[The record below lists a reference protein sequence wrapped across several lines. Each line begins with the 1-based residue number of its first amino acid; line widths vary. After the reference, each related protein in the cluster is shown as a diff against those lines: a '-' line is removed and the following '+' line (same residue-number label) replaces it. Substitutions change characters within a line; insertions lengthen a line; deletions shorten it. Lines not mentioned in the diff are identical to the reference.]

1 MDPIEELSD
10 RVAALAGRDL
20 ALSEVHQFILDAAE
34 LLAPAVPVVTGNGVW
49 VRWGLGERTVV
60 VAPHRFRSMLT
71 LAVHFFNSE
80 YTETHDYH
88 AFKWGMA
95 DDMPFRWSMVLGE
108 RTTSVFD
115 WWRQCGLVGYNWDYF
130 DRQFDSVL
138 DSLPEDL
145 ELMPPQWRREVV
157 YRWDMS
163 VSGLGVVTLRATH
176 EGIEISSAATGE
188 SVMFPQGRTQGMGA
202 VLAGLAGG
210 APLKKVPMLESSGFD
225 AGPITLD
232 GSEPEVVLR
241 EIEMIEENN
250 NEGIRPDTDDNRRPA
265 LTFADLRARLG
276 EPDEETVSRAYARA
290 EHAVLPMRWGLS
302 LGQLHAIVRQWS
314 AGAQMDRVLMELGA
328 VPGTYLNDEALV
340 GKDWVA
346 VTGRVSSEWE
356 IVVSPDEEHAMTDN
370 RQLAAAAWQLSQEFQ
385 DVYGSPFAGRTSSS
399 FGFSRFF
406 RIGDRGLAINTFLGL
421 RVVFGSFEKLAFHS
435 VYG

>member
-1 MDPIEELSD
+1 MDPIEELGD

-34 LLAPAVPVVTGNGVW
+34 LLAPAVPVVTGDGMW
-49 VRWGLGERTVV
+49 VRWGLGERSIVI
-60 VAPHRFRSMLT
+60 APHRFRSMLT
-71 LAVHFFNSE
+71 LTVQFFNSE

-115 WWRQCGLVGYNWDYF
+115 WWQQCGVIGYNWDYF
-130 DRQFDSVL
+130 DIEFDPIFKT
-138 DSLPEDL
+138 LPQDL

-163 VSGLGVVTLRATH
+163 VSGLGAVTLRATH

-188 SVMFPQGRTQGMGA
+188 SVVFPPGRTQGMGA

-210 APLKKVPMLESSGFD
+210 APLKEVPMLEARGFD

-232 GSEPEVVLR
+232 GSESEGMR
-241 EIEMIEENN
+241 TEIEMIEESND
-250 NEGIRPDTDDNRRPA
+250 EGIRPDTDDNRRPA
-265 LTFADLRARLG
+265 LTFADLRARLA
-276 EPDEETVSRAYARA
+276 EPEEETASRTYAPA
-290 EHAVLPMRWGLS
+290 EHTVLPMRWGLS
-302 LGQLHAIVRQWS
+302 LGQLHAIVRQWL
-314 AGAQMDRVLMELGA
+314 AGARMDRVLMELGA

-340 GKDWVA
+340 GRDWIA
-346 VTGRVSSEWE
+346 ETGRSSSDWE
-356 IVVSPDEEHAMTDN
+356 VIVSPDEEHVRTDD

-385 DVYGSPFAGRTSSS
+385 DVYGSPFAGRTSSR

-406 RIGDRGLAINTFLGL
+406 KIGDRGLAINTFLGL
-421 RVVFGSFEKLAFHS
+421 RVALGSFEKLAFHS
-435 VYG
+435 LYG

>member
-20 ALSEVHQFILDAAE
+20 ALSEVRQFILDAAE

-49 VRWGLGERTVV
+49 VRWKLGERTVV

-71 LAVHFFNSE
+71 LTVHFFNSE

-88 AFKWGMA
+88 AFKWGMS

-130 DRQFDSVL
+130 DRQFDAVL

-163 VSGLGVVTLRATH
+163 VSGLGAVTLRATH
-176 EGIEISSAATGE
+176 KGIEISSAATGE
-188 SVMFPQGRTQGMGA
+188 SIMFPQGRTQGMGA

-232 GSEPEVVLR
+232 GSEPEDVLR

-250 NEGIRPDTDDNRRPA
+250 NEGMRPDTDDNRRPA

-276 EPDEETVSRAYARA
+276 EPEEETVSRAYARA

-302 LGQLHAIVRQWS
+302 LDQLHAIVRQWS

-328 VPGTYLNDEALV
+328 VPGTYLNNEALV

-385 DVYGSPFAGRTSSS
+385 DVYGSPFAGWTSSR

-421 RVVFGSFEKLAFHS
+421 RVVFGSFEKLAFRS

>member
-60 VAPHRFRSMLT
+60 VSPHRFRSMLT

-163 VSGLGVVTLRATH
+163 VSGLGAVTLRATH

-232 GSEPEVVLR
+232 GSEPEDVLR

-265 LTFADLRARLG
+265 LTFADLRARLA
-276 EPDEETVSRAYARA
+276 EPEEETVSRAYARA

-302 LGQLHAIVRQWS
+302 LDQLHAIVRQWS

-385 DVYGSPFAGRTSSS
+385 DVYGSPFAGWTSSS

-421 RVVFGSFEKLAFHS
+421 RVVFGSFEKLAFRS
-435 VYG
+435 LYG

>member
-49 VRWGLGERTVV
+49 VRWGLGERSIVIEPSTCE
-60 VAPHRFRSMLT
+60 RGLT
-71 LAVHFFNSE
+71 LAVRFFNSE
-80 YTETHDYH
+80 YTQRDEYRTFRWGDDAET
-88 AFKWGMA
+88 
-95 DDMPFRWSMVLGE
+95 PFRWSMVLGKDFA
-108 RTTSVFD
+108 SVAD
-115 WWRQCGLVGYNWDYF
+115 WCDACSRLAYNWDSF
-130 DRQFDSVL
+130 DMEFDPIFSR
-138 DSLPEDL
+138 LPQDL

-188 SVMFPQGRTQGMGA
+188 SVMFPPGRTQGMGA

-232 GSEPEVVLR
+232 GSEPEDVLR

-276 EPDEETVSRAYARA
+276 EPEEETVSRAYARA

-356 IVVSPDEEHAMTDN
+356 IVVSPAEEHAMTDN

-385 DVYGSPFAGRTSSS
+385 DVYGSPFAGWTSSS

>member
-60 VAPHRFRSMLT
+60 VSPHRFRSMLT

-130 DRQFDSVL
+130 DRQFDAVL

-163 VSGLGVVTLRATH
+163 VSGLGAVTLRATH

-232 GSEPEVVLR
+232 GSEPEDVLR

-265 LTFADLRARLG
+265 LTFADLRARLA
-276 EPDEETVSRAYARA
+276 EPEEETVSRAYARA

-302 LGQLHAIVRQWS
+302 LDQLHAIVRQWS

-385 DVYGSPFAGRTSSS
+385 DVYGSPFAGWTSSS

-421 RVVFGSFEKLAFHS
+421 RVVFGSFEKLAFRS
-435 VYG
+435 LYG

>member
-1 MDPIEELSD
+1 M
-10 RVAALAGRDL
+10 GR
-20 ALSEVHQFILDAAE
+20 QPT
-34 LLAPAVPVVTGNGVW
+34 PAVALETKNQD
-49 VRWGLGERTVV
+49 
-60 VAPHRFRSMLT
+60 
-71 LAVHFFNSE
+71 SE

-163 VSGLGVVTLRATH
+163 VSGLGAVTLRATH

-232 GSEPEVVLR
+232 GSEPEDMLR
-241 EIEMIEENN
+241 EIEMIEESN

-276 EPDEETVSRAYARA
+276 EPEEETVSRAYARA

-302 LGQLHAIVRQWS
+302 LDQLHAIVRQWS

-385 DVYGSPFAGRTSSS
+385 DVYGSPFAGWTSSR

-421 RVVFGSFEKLAFHS
+421 RVVFGSFEKLAFRS

>member
-20 ALSEVHQFILDAAE
+20 ALSEVRQFILDAAE

-49 VRWGLGERTVV
+49 VRWKLGERTVV

-71 LAVHFFNSE
+71 LTVHFFNSE

-88 AFKWGMA
+88 AIKWAMS

-130 DRQFDSVL
+130 DRQFDAVL

-163 VSGLGVVTLRATH
+163 VSGLGAVTLRATH
-176 EGIEISSAATGE
+176 KGIEISSAATGE
-188 SVMFPQGRTQGMGA
+188 SIMFPQGRTQGMGA

-232 GSEPEVVLR
+232 GSEPEDVLR

-250 NEGIRPDTDDNRRPA
+250 NEGMRPDTDDNRRPA

-276 EPDEETVSRAYARA
+276 EPEEETVSRAYARA

-302 LGQLHAIVRQWS
+302 LDQLHAIVRQWS

-328 VPGTYLNDEALV
+328 VPGTYLNNEALV

-385 DVYGSPFAGRTSSS
+385 DVYGSPFAGWTSSR

-421 RVVFGSFEKLAFHS
+421 RVVFGSFEKLAFRS

>member
-60 VAPHRFRSMLT
+60 VSPHRFRSMLT

-163 VSGLGVVTLRATH
+163 VSGLGAVTLRATH

-232 GSEPEVVLR
+232 GSEPEDVLR

-250 NEGIRPDTDDNRRPA
+250 NEGMRPDTDDNRRPA

-276 EPDEETVSRAYARA
+276 EPEEETVSRTYARA

-302 LGQLHAIVRQWS
+302 LDQLHAIVRQWS

>member
-60 VAPHRFRSMLT
+60 VSPHRFRSMLT

-163 VSGLGVVTLRATH
+163 VSGLGVVTLCATH

-232 GSEPEVVLR
+232 GSEPEDVLR
-241 EIEMIEENN
+241 EIEMIEESN

-276 EPDEETVSRAYARA
+276 EPEEEMVSRAYARA

-302 LGQLHAIVRQWS
+302 LDQLHAIVRQWS

-385 DVYGSPFAGRTSSS
+385 DVYGSPFAGWTSSR

-421 RVVFGSFEKLAFHS
+421 RVVFGSFEKLAFHNL
-435 VYG
+435 YG

>member
-60 VAPHRFRSMLT
+60 VSPHRFRSMLT

-163 VSGLGVVTLRATH
+163 VSGLGAVTLRATH

-232 GSEPEVVLR
+232 GSEPEDVLR

-265 LTFADLRARLG
+265 LTFADLRARLA
-276 EPDEETVSRAYARA
+276 EPEEETVSRAYARA

-302 LGQLHAIVRQWS
+302 LDQLHAIVRQWS

-385 DVYGSPFAGRTSSS
+385 DVYGSPFAGWTSSRL
-399 FGFSRFF
+399 GFSRFF

-421 RVVFGSFEKLAFHS
+421 RVVFGSFEKLAFRS

>member
-1 MDPIEELSD
+1 
-10 RVAALAGRDL
+10 
-20 ALSEVHQFILDAAE
+20 
-34 LLAPAVPVVTGNGVW
+34 
-49 VRWGLGERTVV
+49 
-60 VAPHRFRSMLT
+60 MLT
-71 LAVHFFNSE
+71 LTVHFFNSE
-80 YTETHDYH
+80 YTETHEYH
-88 AFKWGMA
+88 AFKGGMA

-108 RTTSVFD
+108 HTTSVFD

-232 GSEPEVVLR
+232 GSEPEDVLR

-250 NEGIRPDTDDNRRPA
+250 NEGMRPDTDDNRRPA

-276 EPDEETVSRAYARA
+276 EPEEETVSRTYAWA

-302 LGQLHAIVRQWS
+302 LDQLHAIVRQWS

-370 RQLAAAAWQLSQEFQ
+370 RQLAAAAWQLSQEFH
-385 DVYGSPFAGRTSSS
+385 DVYGSPFAGWTSSR

-421 RVVFGSFEKLAFHS
+421 RVVFGSFEKLAFRS
-435 VYG
+435 LYG

>member
-60 VAPHRFRSMLT
+60 VSPHRFRSMLT

-108 RTTSVFD
+108 HTTSVFD

-232 GSEPEVVLR
+232 GSEPEDVLR

-265 LTFADLRARLG
+265 LTFADLRARLAKP
-276 EPDEETVSRAYARA
+276 EKETVSRTYARA

-302 LGQLHAIVRQWS
+302 LDQLHAIVRQWS

-346 VTGRVSSEWE
+346 VTGRVASEWK
-356 IVVSPDEEHAMTDN
+356 IVVSPDEEHAKTDN

-385 DVYGSPFAGRTSSS
+385 DVYGSPFAGSTSSS

-406 RIGDRGLAINTFLGL
+406 QIGDRGLAIDTFLGL
-421 RVVFGSFEKLAFHS
+421 RVALGSFEKLAFRS
-435 VYG
+435 LYG

>member
-49 VRWGLGERTVV
+49 VRWGLGEHSIVIEPSTCERG
-60 VAPHRFRSMLT
+60 LT
-71 LAVHFFNSE
+71 LAVRFFNSE
-80 YTETHDYH
+80 YTQRDEYRTFRWGDDAET
-88 AFKWGMA
+88 
-95 DDMPFRWSMVLGE
+95 PFRWSMVLGKDFA
-108 RTTSVFD
+108 SVAD
-115 WWRQCGLVGYNWDYF
+115 WCDACSRLAYNWDSF
-130 DRQFDSVL
+130 DMEFDPIFSR
-138 DSLPEDL
+138 LPQDL

-163 VSGLGVVTLRATH
+163 VSGLGVVTLRATR

-232 GSEPEVVLR
+232 GSEPEDVLR

-276 EPDEETVSRAYARA
+276 EPKKETVSRAYARA

-302 LGQLHAIVRQWS
+302 LDQLHAIVRQWS

-328 VPGTYLNDEALV
+328 VPGTYFNDEALV
-340 GKDWVA
+340 GKDWAA
-346 VTGRVSSEWE
+346 VTGRVASEWE

-385 DVYGSPFAGRTSSS
+385 DVYGSPFAGSTSSS

-406 RIGDRGLAINTFLGL
+406 QIGDRGLAINTFLGL
-421 RVVFGSFEKLAFHS
+421 RVALGSFEKLAFHNL
-435 VYG
+435 YG

>member
-49 VRWGLGERTVV
+49 VRWKLGERTVV

-71 LAVHFFNSE
+71 LTVHFFNSE

-130 DRQFDSVL
+130 DRQFDAVL

-163 VSGLGVVTLRATH
+163 VSGLGAVTLRATH

-232 GSEPEVVLR
+232 GSEPEDVLR

-250 NEGIRPDTDDNRRPA
+250 NEGMRPDTDDNRRHA

-276 EPDEETVSRAYARA
+276 EPEEETVSRAYARA

-302 LGQLHAIVRQWS
+302 LDQLHAIVRQWS

-385 DVYGSPFAGRTSSS
+385 DVYGSPFAGWTSSR

-421 RVVFGSFEKLAFHS
+421 RVVFGSFEKLAFRS

>member
-60 VAPHRFRSMLT
+60 VAPYRFRSMLT

-130 DRQFDSVL
+130 DRQFDPVL
-138 DSLPEDL
+138 NTLPQDL

-163 VSGLGVVTLRATH
+163 VSGLGAVTLRATH
-176 EGIEISSAATGE
+176 EGIDISSAATGE
-188 SVMFPQGRTQGMGA
+188 CVVFPPGRTQGMGA

-232 GSEPEVVLR
+232 GSEPEDVLR

-250 NEGIRPDTDDNRRPA
+250 DEGIRPDTDDNRRPA
-265 LTFADLRARLG
+265 LTFADLRARLA
-276 EPDEETVSRAYARA
+276 EPEKETAPRAHRRA
-290 EHAVLPMRWGLS
+290 GRTVLPMRWGLS
-302 LGQLHAIVRQWS
+302 LGQLRDIVQQWS
-314 AGAQMDRVLMELGA
+314 AGARMDRVLMELGA

-340 GKDWVA
+340 GRDWAA
-346 VTGRVSSEWE
+346 VTGRVSSDWE
-356 IVVSPDEEHAMTDN
+356 IVVSPAEEHARTDEQ
-370 RQLAAAAWQLSQEFQ
+370 QLAAAAWQLSREFQ
-385 DVYGSPFAGRTSSS
+385 DVYGSPFAGWTSSS

>member
-1 MDPIEELSD
+1 MDPIEELGD

-34 LLAPAVPVVTGNGVW
+34 LLAPAVPVVTGDGMW
-49 VRWGLGERTVV
+49 VRWRLGERTVV
-60 VAPHRFRSMLT
+60 VAPHSFRSKLT

-80 YTETHDYH
+80 YTEKDEYR

-108 RTTSVFD
+108 HTTSVLD
-115 WWRQCGLVGYNWDYF
+115 WWQQCGVIGYNWDYF
-130 DRQFDSVL
+130 DIEFDPIFKT
-138 DSLPEDL
+138 LPQDL

-163 VSGLGVVTLRATH
+163 VSGLGAVTLRATH

-188 SVMFPQGRTQGMGA
+188 SVVFPPGRTQGMGA

-210 APLKKVPMLESSGFD
+210 APLKEVPMLEARGFD

-232 GSEPEVVLR
+232 GSESEDMLR
-241 EIEMIEENN
+241 EIEMIEESND
-250 NEGIRPDTDDNRRPA
+250 EGIRPDTDDNRRPA
-265 LTFADLRARLG
+265 LTFADLRARLA
-276 EPDEETVSRAYARA
+276 EPEEETASRTYAPA
-290 EHAVLPMRWGLS
+290 EHTVLPMRWGLS
-302 LGQLHAIVRQWS
+302 LGQLHAIVRQWL
-314 AGAQMDRVLMELGA
+314 AGARMDRVLMELGA

-340 GKDWVA
+340 GRDWVA
-346 VTGRVSSEWE
+346 ETDRSSSDWE
-356 IVVSPDEEHAMTDN
+356 VIVSPDEEHVRTDD

-385 DVYGSPFAGRTSSS
+385 DVYGSPFSGRTSSR

-406 RIGDRGLAINTFLGL
+406 KIGDRGLAINTFLGL
-421 RVVFGSFEKLAFHS
+421 RVALGSFEKLAFRS
-435 VYG
+435 LYG

>member
-49 VRWGLGERTVV
+49 VRWKLGERTVV

-71 LAVHFFNSE
+71 LTVHFFNSE

-88 AFKWGMA
+88 AFKWGMS

-130 DRQFDSVL
+130 DRQFDAVL

-163 VSGLGVVTLRATH
+163 VSGLGAVTLRATH
-176 EGIEISSAATGE
+176 KGIEISSAATGE

-232 GSEPEVVLR
+232 GSEPEDVLR

-250 NEGIRPDTDDNRRPA
+250 NEGMRPDTDDNRRPA

-276 EPDEETVSRAYARA
+276 EPEEETVSRAYARA

-302 LGQLHAIVRQWS
+302 LDQLHAIVRQWS

-328 VPGTYLNDEALV
+328 VPGTYLNNEALV

-385 DVYGSPFAGRTSSS
+385 DVYGSPFAGWTSSR

-421 RVVFGSFEKLAFHS
+421 RVVFGSFEKLAFRS

>member
-60 VAPHRFRSMLT
+60 VSPHRFRSMLT

-88 AFKWGMA
+88 AFKWGMS

-130 DRQFDSVL
+130 DRQFDAVL

-176 EGIEISSAATGE
+176 EGIEVSSAATGE

-232 GSEPEVVLR
+232 GSEPEDVLR

-276 EPDEETVSRAYARA
+276 EPEEETVSRAYARA

-385 DVYGSPFAGRTSSS
+385 DVYGSPFAGWTSSR

-421 RVVFGSFEKLAFHS
+421 RVVFGSFEKLAFRS
-435 VYG
+435 LYG

>member
-34 LLAPAVPVVTGNGVW
+34 LLASAVPVVTGNGVW

-71 LAVHFFNSE
+71 LTVHFFNSE

-88 AFKWGMA
+88 AFKWGMS

-108 RTTSVFD
+108 HTTSVFD

-188 SVMFPQGRTQGMGA
+188 SVMFPPGRTQGMGA

-232 GSEPEVVLR
+232 GSEPEDVLR

-276 EPDEETVSRAYARA
+276 EPEEETVSRAYARA

-328 VPGTYLNDEALV
+328 VPGTSLNDEALV

-385 DVYGSPFAGRTSSS
+385 DVYGSPFAGWTSSR

-406 RIGDRGLAINTFLGL
+406 RIGDHGLAINTFLGL
-421 RVVFGSFEKLAFHS
+421 RVVFGSFEKLAFRS

>member
-60 VAPHRFRSMLT
+60 VTPHRFRSMLT

-88 AFKWGMA
+88 AFKWGMT

-145 ELMPPQWRREVV
+145 ELMPPQWRLEVV

-232 GSEPEVVLR
+232 GSEPEDVLR

-276 EPDEETVSRAYARA
+276 EPEKETVSRAYARA

-302 LGQLHAIVRQWS
+302 LDQLHAIVRQWS

-385 DVYGSPFAGRTSSS
+385 DVYGSPFAGWTSSS

>member
-1 MDPIEELSD
+1 
-10 RVAALAGRDL
+10 
-20 ALSEVHQFILDAAE
+20 
-34 LLAPAVPVVTGNGVW
+34 
-49 VRWGLGERTVV
+49 
-60 VAPHRFRSMLT
+60 
-71 LAVHFFNSE
+71 
-80 YTETHDYH
+80 
-88 AFKWGMA
+88 
-95 DDMPFRWSMVLGE
+95 
-108 RTTSVFD
+108 
-115 WWRQCGLVGYNWDYF
+115 
-130 DRQFDSVL
+130 
-138 DSLPEDL
+138 
-145 ELMPPQWRREVV
+145 
-157 YRWDMS
+157 
-163 VSGLGVVTLRATH
+163 
-176 EGIEISSAATGE
+176 
-188 SVMFPQGRTQGMGA
+188 
-202 VLAGLAGG
+202 
-210 APLKKVPMLESSGFD
+210 MLESSGFD

>member
-49 VRWGLGERTVV
+49 VRWGLGECTVV
-60 VAPHRFRSMLT
+60 VSPHRFRSMLT

-130 DRQFDSVL
+130 DRQFDAVL

-232 GSEPEVVLR
+232 GSEPEDVLR

-250 NEGIRPDTDDNRRPA
+250 NEGMRPDTDDNRRPA

-276 EPDEETVSRAYARA
+276 EPEEETVSRAYARA

-421 RVVFGSFEKLAFHS
+421 RVVFGSFEKLAFRS
-435 VYG
+435 LYG

>member
-1 MDPIEELSD
+1 MDPIEGLND

-34 LLAPAVPVVTGNGVW
+34 LLAPAVPVVTGDGMW
-49 VRWGLGERTVV
+49 VRWRLGERTVV
-60 VAPHRFRSMLT
+60 VAPHRFRSGLT

-80 YTETHDYH
+80 YTEKDEYRT
-88 AFKWGMA
+88 FKWGMA
-95 DDMPFRWSMVLGE
+95 DDKPFRWSMVIGE
-108 RTTSVFD
+108 HTTSVFD
-115 WWRQCGLVGYNWDYF
+115 WWQQCGVIGYNWDYF
-130 DRQFDSVL
+130 DIEFDPVFKT
-138 DSLPEDL
+138 LPQDL

-163 VSGLGVVTLRATH
+163 VSGLGAVTLRATH

-188 SVMFPQGRTQGMGA
+188 CVVFPPGRTQGMGA

-210 APLKKVPMLESSGFD
+210 EPLKEVPMLEARGFD

-232 GSEPEVVLR
+232 GSESEGTR
-241 EIEMIEENN
+241 TEIEMIEESN

-265 LTFADLRARLG
+265 LTFADLRARLA
-276 EPDEETVSRAYARA
+276 EPEKETAPRAHRRA
-290 EHAVLPMRWGLS
+290 GRTVLPMRWGLS
-302 LGQLHAIVRQWS
+302 LGQLRAIVQQWS
-314 AGAQMDRVLMELGA
+314 AGARMDRVLMELGA

-340 GKDWVA
+340 GQDWAA
-346 VTGRVSSEWE
+346 VTGRVSSDWE
-356 IVVSPDEEHAMTDN
+356 IVVSPAEEHARTDEQ
-370 RQLAAAAWQLSQEFQ
+370 QLAAAAWQLSREFQ
-385 DVYGSPFAGRTSSS
+385 DAFGSPFSGWTSSR

-421 RVVFGSFEKLAFHS
+421 RVVLGSFEKLAFHNL
-435 VYG
+435 YG

>member
-20 ALSEVHQFILDAAE
+20 ALSEVRQFILDAAE

-49 VRWGLGERTVV
+49 VRWKLGERTVV

-71 LAVHFFNSE
+71 LTVHFFNSE

-88 AFKWGMA
+88 AFKWGMS

-130 DRQFDSVL
+130 DRQFDAVL

-163 VSGLGVVTLRATH
+163 VSGLGAVTLRATH
-176 EGIEISSAATGE
+176 KGIEISSAATGE
-188 SVMFPQGRTQGMGA
+188 SIMFPQGRTQGMGA

-210 APLKKVPMLESSGFD
+210 APLKKC
-225 AGPITLD
+225 
-232 GSEPEVVLR
+232 R
-241 EIEMIEENN
+241 C
-250 NEGIRPDTDDNRRPA
+250 
-265 LTFADLRARLG
+265 LRAVDST
-276 EPDEETVSRAYARA
+276 P
-290 EHAVLPMRWGLS
+290 
-302 LGQLHAIVRQWS
+302 VRS
-314 AGAQMDRVLMELGA
+314 PSTA
-328 VPGTYLNDEALV
+328 
-340 GKDWVA
+340 
-346 VTGRVSSEWE
+346 
-356 IVVSPDEEHAMTDN
+356 VSPKTC
-370 RQLAAAAWQLSQEFQ
+370 S
-385 DVYGSPFAGRTSSS
+385 GR
-399 FGFSRFF
+399 SR
-406 RIGDRGLAINTFLGL
+406 
-421 RVVFGSFEKLAFHS
+421 
-435 VYG
+435 

>member
-49 VRWGLGERTVV
+49 VRWKLGERTVV

-71 LAVHFFNSE
+71 LTVHFFNSE

-88 AFKWGMA
+88 AFKWGMS

-130 DRQFDSVL
+130 DRQFDAVL

-163 VSGLGVVTLRATH
+163 VSGLGAVTLRATH
-176 EGIEISSAATGE
+176 KGIEISSAATGE

-232 GSEPEVVLR
+232 GSEPEDVLR

-250 NEGIRPDTDDNRRPA
+250 NEGMRPDTDDNRRPA

-276 EPDEETVSRAYARA
+276 EPEEETVSRAYARA

-302 LGQLHAIVRQWS
+302 LDQLHAIVRQWS

-328 VPGTYLNDEALV
+328 VPGTYLNNEALV

-385 DVYGSPFAGRTSSS
+385 DVYGSPFAGWTSSR

-421 RVVFGSFEKLAFHS
+421 RVALGSFEDMAIHTT
-435 VYG
+435 YG

>member
-71 LAVHFFNSE
+71 LTVHFFNSE

-88 AFKWGMA
+88 AFKWGMS

-108 RTTSVFD
+108 HTTSVFD

-130 DRQFDSVL
+130 DRQFDAVL

-163 VSGLGVVTLRATH
+163 VSGLGAVTLRATH

-232 GSEPEVVLR
+232 GSEPEDVLR

-276 EPDEETVSRAYARA
+276 EPKKETVSRAYARA

-302 LGQLHAIVRQWS
+302 LDQLHAIVRQWS

-340 GKDWVA
+340 GKDWAA
-346 VTGRVSSEWE
+346 VTGRVASEWE

-385 DVYGSPFAGRTSSS
+385 DVYGSPFSGRTSSR

-406 RIGDRGLAINTFLGL
+406 KIGDRGLAINTFLGL
-421 RVVFGSFEKLAFHS
+421 RVALGSFEKLAFHS
-435 VYG
+435 LYG

>member
-10 RVAALAGRDL
+10 RVAAFAGRDL

-34 LLAPAVPVVTGNGVW
+34 LLAPAVPVVTGNGMW
-49 VRWGLGERTVV
+49 VRWRLGERTLV

-71 LAVHFFNSE
+71 LTVHFFNSE
-80 YTETHDYH
+80 YTETHEYH
-88 AFKWGMA
+88 AFKWGVA
-95 DDMPFRWSMVLGE
+95 DDKPFRWSMVLGE
-108 RTTSVFD
+108 HTTSVLD
-115 WWRQCGLVGYNWDYF
+115 WWQQCGVIGYNWDYF
-130 DRQFDSVL
+130 DIEFDPIFKT
-138 DSLPEDL
+138 LPQDL

-163 VSGLGVVTLRATH
+163 VSGLGAVTLRATH

-188 SVMFPQGRTQGMGA
+188 SVVFPPGRTQGMGA

-210 APLKKVPMLESSGFD
+210 APLKEVPLLEARGFD

-232 GSEPEVVLR
+232 GSESEGMR
-241 EIEMIEENN
+241 TEIEMIEESND
-250 NEGIRPDTDDNRRPA
+250 EGIRPDTDDNRRPA
-265 LTFADLRARLG
+265 LTFADLRARLA
-276 EPDEETVSRAYARA
+276 EPEEETASRTYAPA
-290 EHAVLPMRWGLS
+290 EHTVLPMRWGLS

-314 AGAQMDRVLMELGA
+314 AGARMDRVLMELGA
-328 VPGTYLNDEALV
+328 VPDTYLNDEALV
-340 GKDWVA
+340 GKDWAA
-346 VTGRVSSEWE
+346 VTGRVASEWE

-385 DVYGSPFAGRTSSS
+385 DVYGSPFAGSTSSS

-406 RIGDRGLAINTFLGL
+406 QIGDRGLAINTFLGL
-421 RVVFGSFEKLAFHS
+421 RVALGSFEKLAFHNL
-435 VYG
+435 YG